1 MEYLYLLL
9 AMTFSAL
16 ITVSGRLYNNKNREL
31 ENITRLYSLMVSVA
45 ASAGWLILW
54 LTDFSFDA
62 GVLPFAVLYG
72 VLYAAFTVGM
82 LGALKAGS
90 TSLTALIKQVALV
103 GVSFWGYLF
112 WDTKVTILSAVGIV
126 LLLASLAL
134 CLLVKEKKT
143 ESHHMGKWLFNALL
157 ITLGNA
163 GCSITQR
170 YQQMAFQ
177 YQHKNMLM
185 FFGCF
190 FAACF
195 CLLFA
200 LGENKKN
207 WKKAAKQSWMFPVL
221 SGSSSALSNV
231 FILLLVKCQ
240 MSPVI
245 LYPGIAVGGLIIT
258 TLIAFLGFR
267 EKLRP
272 QQWVGLAV
280 GAVALVLLNL

>member
-1 MEYLYLLL
+1 MEYFYLLL

-31 ENITRLYSLMVSVA
+31 EYVTRLYSLLASIFA
-45 ASAGWLILW
+45 AIGWLVLW

-62 GVLPFAVLYG
+62 RVLPYSALYG
-72 VLYAAFTVGM
+72 VLYACFTVGM
-82 LGALKAGS
+82 LGAIKVGS
-90 TSLTALIKQVALV
+90 TSLTGLVKQVALV
-103 GVSFWGYLF
+103 GVSFWGYFF
-112 WDTKVTILSAVGIV
+112 WDTQFTTVSAIGIV
-126 LLLASLAL
+126 VLLISLAL

-143 ESHHMGKWLFNALL
+143 DDHHLGKWLFYALL
-157 ITLGNA
+157 ITIGNA
-163 GCSITQR
+163 GCGILQR
-170 YQQMAFQ
+170 YQQMHFN

-185 FFGCF
+185 FFSYV
-190 FAACF
+190 FAICF
-195 CLLFA
+195 CFVFS
-200 LGENKKN
+200 LGEKKEN
-207 WKKAAKQSWMFPVL
+207 WKRAIKQSWAFPAL
-221 SGSSSALSNV
+221 SGISSAGSNL
-231 FILLLVKCQ
+231 FILLLVKCR

-258 TLIAFLGFR
+258 TLIAFFGFR